1 MLRFTLK
8 RLAGLL
14 VTLFAASFVIYSS
27 VYLSPGSPESV
38 LFGGRSPA
46 PEVRAAVRRHLG
58 LDQPFL
64 TRYAR
69 WLTDVLQGDLGISMV
84 SQQKVTSLLGHP
96 LGVTSALVAYA
107 MVLIVV
113 AGVGLGLLAALR
125 PGPIDGLVSLAVS
138 VATAIPA
145 FVASGV
151 TVSVFAVALGWFP
164 SYGLADGFWGWARSL
179 TLPAV
184 SLAVIASGLLARIT
198 RAGAREQLAS
208 DHVQT
213 AVARGLS
220 RPRLIRSHVLRNTA
234 GPVISVT
241 GLQVAGL
248 LAGAVVVE
256 QAFGLGGLGQALLNA
271 VQLKDF
277 AVVQAVCLLL
287 VTGFVL
293 INLVADLLV
302 ARLDPRARRAVTS

>member
-14 VTLFAASFVIYSS
+14 VTLLASSLVIYSS
-27 VYLSPGSPESV
+27 IYLSPGSPESV
-38 LFGGRSPA
+38 LFGSRTPT
-46 PEVRAAVRRHLG
+46 PQVRAAVRHYMG

-64 TRYAR
+64 VRYVR
-69 WLTDVLQGDLGISMV
+69 WLGQVLQGDLGTSMV
-84 SQQKVTSLLGHP
+84 SQQKVTSLLAHP
-96 LGVTSALVAYA
+96 LAVTSALVAYA
-107 MVLIVV
+107 TAFIIV
-113 AGVGLGLLAALR
+113 AGVGLGLLSALR
-125 PGPIDGLVSLAVS
+125 PGPVDALINVGVS

-145 FVASGV
+145 FVASGI
-151 TVSVFAVALGWFP
+151 TVSVFAVGLGWFP
-164 SYGLADGFWGWARSL
+164 SYGLGDGFGGWLGSL

-184 SLAVIASGLLARIT
+184 SLAIIASGLLARVT

-213 AVARGLS
+213 AIARGLS

-234 GPVISVT
+234 GPIISVT
-241 GLQVAGL
+241 GLQIAGL

-256 QAFGLGGLGQALLNA
+256 QAFGLGGVGQVLLSS
-271 VQLKDF
+271 VQQKDF

-287 VTGFVL
+287 VTAFVL
-293 INLVADLLV
+293 VNLAADLLV
-302 ARLDPRARRAVTS
+302 ARLDPRIRRAVAS

>member
-14 VTLFAASFVIYSS
+14 VTLFASSFVIYSS
-27 VYLSPGSPESV
+27 VYLSPGSPEAV
-38 LFGGRSPA
+38 LFGNRA
-46 PEVRAAVRRHLG
+46 PTPEIRAAVRHHLG
-58 LDQPFL
+58 LDQPF
-64 TRYAR
+64 TVRYFR
-69 WLTDVLQGDLGISMV
+69 WLGDVLQGDLGTSIV

-96 LGVTSALVAYA
+96 VAVTFALVAYA
-107 MVLIVV
+107 AVLIVI
-113 AGVGLGLLAALR
+113 VGLGLGLLSALR
-125 PGPIDGLVSLAVS
+125 PGPVDALISVGVS

-145 FVASGV
+145 FVAAGV
-151 TVSVFAVALGWFP
+151 TVSVFAVGLGWFP
-164 SYGLADGFWGWARSL
+164 SYGLDDGPAGWVRSL

-184 SLAVIASGLLARIT
+184 SLAVIASGLLARIA

-213 AVARGLS
+213 AIARGLS
-220 RPRLIRSHVLRNTA
+220 RPRLIRSHVLRNSA

-241 GLQVAGL
+241 GLQIAGL

-256 QAFGLGGLGQALLNA
+256 QAFGLGGVGQVLLGS
-271 VQLKDF
+271 VQQKDF

-287 VTGFVL
+287 VTAFVL
-293 INLVADLLV
+293 VNLVADLLV
-302 ARLDPRARRAVTS
+302 AGLDPRVRRAVTS

>member
-1 MLRFTLK
+1 MLKFTLK
-8 RLAGLL
+8 RLFGLL

-27 VYLSPGSPESV
+27 IYVSPGSPESII
-38 LFGGRSPA
+38 FGSRDPA
-46 PEVRAAVRRHLG
+46 PEVRAAVRQHLG

-64 TRYAR
+64 TRYVR
-69 WLTDVLQGDLGISMV
+69 WLGEVLHGDLGTSMV
-84 SQQKVTSLLGHP
+84 SQQQVTSVLGPP
-96 LGVTSALVAYA
+96 LAVTSALVGYA
-107 MVLIVV
+107 ALLLIV
-113 AGVGLGLLAALR
+113 AGVGLGLLSALR
-125 PGPIDGLVSLAVS
+125 PGPVDALINLAMS

-145 FVASGV
+145 FVACGV
-151 TVSVFAVALGWFP
+151 TVSVFAVTLGWFP
-164 SYGLADGFWGWARSL
+164 SYGLADGAGGRLHSL

-184 SLAVIASGLLARIT
+184 SLAIIASGLLARIT

-234 GPVISVT
+234 GPVISVA
-241 GLQVAGL
+241 GLQIAGL

-256 QAFGLGGLGQALLNA
+256 QAFGLGGIGQVLLNS
-271 VQLKDF
+271 VQQKDF
-277 AVVQAVCLLL
+277 AVVQATCLLL
-287 VTGFVL
+287 VGAFVL

-302 ARLDPRARRAVTS
+302 AALDPGLRRPVVA

>member
-1 MLRFTLK
+1 MVTFTLK

-27 VYLSPGSPESV
+27 IYLAPGSPESL
-38 LFGGRSPA
+38 LFGTRTPT
-46 PEVRAAVRRHLG
+46 PQTRAAVRHYLG

-64 TRYAR
+64 TRYLR
-69 WLTDVLQGDLGISMV
+69 WLGEVLQGDLGTSIV
-84 SQQKVTSLLGHP
+84 SQQRVSSLLAHP
-96 LGVTSALVAYA
+96 VAVTSALVAYA
-107 MVLIVV
+107 ALLIVV
-113 AGVGLGLLAALR
+113 AGVGLGLLSALR
-125 PGPIDGLVSLAVS
+125 PGPIDALINLGVS
-138 VATAIPA
+138 VATAVPA

-164 SYGLADGFWGWARSL
+164 SYGLGDGFGGWLRSL

-184 SLAVIASGLLARIT
+184 SLAIIGSGLIARVT

-208 DHVQT
+208 EHVQT
-213 AVARGLS
+213 AIARAVS
-220 RPRLIRSHVLRNTA
+220 RPRLIRSHVLRNAA

-241 GLQVAGL
+241 GLQIAGL

-256 QAFGLGGLGQALLNA
+256 QAFGLGGIGQVLLNS
-271 VQLKDF
+271 VQQKDF

-287 VTGFVL
+287 VAAFVV
-293 INLVADLLV
+293 INLTADLLV
-302 ARLDPRARRAVTS
+302 ARLDPRLRRAVAG

>member
-8 RLAGLL
+8 RLAGLV
-14 VTLFAASFVIYSS
+14 VTLFASSFVIYSS

-38 LFGGRSPA
+38 LFGTRSPT
-46 PEVRAAVRRHLG
+46 PEVRAAVRRQMG

-64 TRYAR
+64 TRYLH
-69 WLTDVLQGDLGISMV
+69 WLGEVLHGNLGTSIV
-84 SQQKVTSLLGHP
+84 SQQKVTSLLLDP
-96 LGVTSALVAYA
+96 LAVTSALVAYA
-107 MVLIVV
+107 ALLIVV
-113 AGVGLGLLAALR
+113 AGVGLGLLSALR
-125 PGPIDGLVSLAVS
+125 PGPVDALVSVAVS
-138 VATAIPA
+138 VATAVPA
-145 FVASGV
+145 FVAASF
-151 TVSVFAVALGWFP
+151 TVSVFAVGLGWFP
-164 SYGLADGFWGWARSL
+164 SYGLGAGFGGWLRSL

-213 AVARGLS
+213 AIARGLS
-220 RPRLIRSHVLRNTA
+220 RHRLIRSHVLRNTA
-234 GPVISVT
+234 GPIISVT

-248 LAGAVVVE
+248 FAGAVVVE
-256 QAFGLGGLGQALLNA
+256 QAFGLGGLGQVLLGS
-271 VQLKDF
+271 VQQKDF

-287 VTGFVL
+287 VTAFVM

-302 ARLDPRARRAVTS
+302 ARLDPRIRRAVTG

>member
-27 VYLSPGSPESV
+27 VYVSPGSPESII
-38 LFGGRSPA
+38 FGSRDPA
-46 PEVRAAVRRHLG
+46 PEVRAAVRHHLG

-69 WLTDVLQGDLGISMV
+69 WLGEVLHGDLGTSMV
-84 SQQKVTSLLGHP
+84 SQQKVTSVLGPP
-96 LGVTSALVAYA
+96 LAVTSALVAYA
-107 MVLIVV
+107 ALLLIV
-113 AGVGLGLLAALR
+113 AGVGLGLLSALR
-125 PGPIDGLVSLAVS
+125 PGPLDALINLTMS

-145 FVASGV
+145 FVACGV
-151 TVSVFAVALGWFP
+151 TVSVFAVSLGWFP
-164 SYGLADGFWGWARSL
+164 SYGLADGVGGRLHSL

-184 SLAVIASGLLARIT
+184 SLAIIASGLLARIT

-234 GPVISVT
+234 GPVISVA
-241 GLQVAGL
+241 GLQIAGL

-256 QAFGLGGLGQALLNA
+256 QAFGLGGIGQVLLNS
-271 VQLKDF
+271 VQQKDF
-277 AVVQAVCLLL
+277 AVVQATCLLL
-287 VTGFVL
+287 VGAFVL

-302 ARLDPRARRAVTS
+302 AALDPGLRRPVVA

>member
-27 VYLSPGSPESV
+27 IYLAPGSPES
-38 LFGGRSPA
+38 LIFGSRSPS
-46 PEVRAAVRRHLG
+46 PQTRAAVRHHLG

-69 WLTDVLQGDLGISMV
+69 WLGDVLHGDLGTSIV
-84 SQQKVTSLLGHP
+84 SQQRVTSLLAHP
-96 LGVTSALVAYA
+96 LAITSALVAYA
-107 MVLIVV
+107 ALLIVV
-113 AGVGLGLLAALR
+113 AGVGLGLLSALR
-125 PGPIDGLVSLAVS
+125 PGPVDALINLGVSI
-138 VATAIPA
+138 ATAIPA

-164 SYGLADGFWGWARSL
+164 SYGLAGGAAGWLRSL

-184 SLAVIASGLLARIT
+184 SLAVIASGLLARVT
-198 RAGAREQLAS
+198 RTGAREQLAS

-220 RPRLIRSHVLRNTA
+220 RPRLIRSHVLRNAA
-234 GPVISVT
+234 GPIISVT
-241 GLQVAGL
+241 GLQIAGL

-256 QAFGLGGLGQALLNA
+256 QAFGLGGVGQVLLNS
-271 VQLKDF
+271 VQQKDF
-277 AVVQAVCLLL
+277 AVVQATCLLL
-287 VTGFVL
+287 VGAFVL
-293 INLVADLLV
+293 INFAADLLV
-302 ARLDPRARRAVTS
+302 AGLDPQLRKAVTS

>member
-14 VTLFAASFVIYSS
+14 VTLFISSLVIYSS

-38 LFGGRSPA
+38 LFGSRNPP
-46 PEVRAAVRRHLG
+46 PEVRAAVRHHLG
-58 LDQPFL
+58 LDQPL
-64 TRYAR
+64 LVRYVR
-69 WLTDVLQGDLGISMV
+69 WLGEVLQGNLGTSMV
-84 SQQKVTSLLGHP
+84 SQQEVTSLLAHP
-96 LGVTSALVAYA
+96 LTVTAALVAYA
-107 MVLIVV
+107 ALLIIAV
-113 AGVGLGLLAALR
+113 GVGLGLLSALR
-125 PGPIDGLVSLAVS
+125 PGPVDALINVAVS
-138 VATAIPA
+138 IATAIPA

-151 TVSVFAVALGWFP
+151 TVSVFAVGLGWFP
-164 SYGLADGFWGWARSL
+164 SYGLGDGVGGWLRSL

-184 SLAVIASGLLARIT
+184 SLAIIASGLLARVT

-213 AVARGLS
+213 AIARGLS
-220 RPRLIRSHVLRNTA
+220 RSRLIRSHVLRNTA

-241 GLQVAGL
+241 GLQIAGL

-256 QAFGLGGLGQALLNA
+256 QAFGLGGLGQVLLNS
-271 VQLKDF
+271 VQQKDF

-287 VTGFVL
+287 VTAFVL
-293 INLVADLLV
+293 INLAADLLV
-302 ARLDPRARRAVTS
+302 ARLDPRLRRVVAS